1 MENILYRYNINMS
14 NRGQLYRQAQK
25 LATELGYDLT
35 TLRERWRQST
45 SNYWRNEI
53 QNYQRNIR
61 NRDRRYN
68 LALRISRENREPLQ
82 IIATTSGTDYA
93 YWNREVRRLQMR
105 A

>member
-1 MENILYRYNINMS
+1 MS

-68 LALRISRENREPLQ
+68 LALRISRENRNPYKELLIQ
-82 IIATTSGTDYA
+82 AGLIMLIGTEKLEDY
-93 YWNREVRRLQMR
+93 R
-105 A
+105 